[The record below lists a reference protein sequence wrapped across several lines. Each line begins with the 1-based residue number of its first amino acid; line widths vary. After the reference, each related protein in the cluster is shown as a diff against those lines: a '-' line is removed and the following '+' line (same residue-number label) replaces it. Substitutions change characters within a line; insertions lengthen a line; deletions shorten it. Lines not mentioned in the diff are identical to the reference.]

1 MKLVVSNNVFNKGN
15 IHMQLR
21 KNTLMIAAVAA
32 GLLSLQTEAVE
43 GRVSGFGTI
52 GASST
57 DSPTGYDRGLD
68 KSSSP
73 AWVNDTKAGIQ
84 ADVNLSPKMSMTA
97 QVVAKQSSTD
107 DGRLA
112 VQGEWLFGAYKVDD
126 STKVRAGKLRLPL
139 FMMSE
144 QLDVGKA
151 YTLAKLPLEMYGQ
164 APTNGYVGVDALK
177 TFEVG
182 EDGSLT
188 VQPYVG
194 SSRFDGRGINPMDG
208 TTMFKTFE
216 ADNIRGLNVVFDYND
231 MLRLRAGYMATSLS
245 YKDEKGSMVGGMM
258 ASMVDKVDASFT
270 SLGAQVKLGS
280 TTISG
285 EYGQRRV
292 NSAAFADT
300 NGRYLTVEH
309 KLGAFTPYATY
320 SAISSNETKTVNG
333 MQAPV
338 LEQETKSVGVAYA
351 IDGNSS
357 VKAETSQ
364 VSVGSNNTSN
374 EFFNDAAAVKG
385 NTYGV
390 YRLNYN
396 LMF

>member
-1 MKLVVSNNVFNKGN
+1 
-15 IHMQLR
+15 MQLH
-21 KNTLMIAAVAA
+21 KNTLMVAAVAA
-32 GLLSLQTEAVE
+32 GLLSLQAEAVE

-57 DSPTGYDRGLD
+57 DSLTGYDRGLD

-84 ADVNLSPKMSMTA
+84 ADVNLSSKMSITA

-188 VQPYVG
+188 VQPYIG

-216 ADNIRGLNVVFDYND
+216 ADNIRGLSVVFDYND
-231 MLRLRAGYMATSLS
+231 ILRLRTGYMATSLS
-245 YKDEKGSMVGGMM
+245 YKDEKGSMIGDMM
-258 ASMVDKVDASFT
+258 TSMVDKVDASFT

-300 NGRYLTVEH
+300 DGRYLTVEH
-309 KLGAFTPYATY
+309 KFGAFTPYATY

-333 MQAPV
+333 MQSPV
-338 LEQETKSVGVAYA
+338 LAQETKSVGVVYS

-357 VKAETSQ
+357 VKIEASQ

-374 EFFNDAAAVKG
+374 EFFNDAAVKG